1 MSRYTEILTRL
12 REATGPDRQLDDDII
27 KAVWPDAKVLHYPSY
42 TNFQTIPIQRG
53 GPGSFWRKA
62 PSWTES
68 IDAVFALIEEI
79 LPGWN
84 WGIYKIAAEVFI
96 CDLSPPPTHPNCIM
110 DVVAEGQKCTAPL
123 AALTALLTALEA
135 QEEKP

>member
-53 GPGSFWRKA
+53 GPGSFWRNSLLFEGE
-62 PSWTES
+62 PLSRTS
-68 IDAVFALIEEI
+68 PCHLS
-79 LPGWN
+79 G
-84 WGIYKIAAEVFI
+84 
-96 CDLSPPPTHPNCIM
+96 DL
-110 DVVAEGQKCTAPL
+110 AR
-123 AALTALLTALEA
+123 LLY
-135 QEEKP
+135 